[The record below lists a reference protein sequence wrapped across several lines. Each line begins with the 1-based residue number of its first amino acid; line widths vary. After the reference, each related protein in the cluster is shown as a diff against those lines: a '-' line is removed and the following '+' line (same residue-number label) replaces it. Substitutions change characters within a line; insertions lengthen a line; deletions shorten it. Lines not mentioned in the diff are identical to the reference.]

1 MLGDMFSYIIEQ
13 SQVFTTAL
21 GQHLMITFV
30 ALIIS
35 IVLGLVLGIMGSRLP
50 WLREIL
56 LTVSKIGR
64 TIPSLAILALALPLL
79 GIGTPPVLLAL
90 GFIGTLPVLINTTVG
105 IEQVDAN
112 TKEAARGMGMRDRDI
127 LLRLEL
133 PIAVPIIMA
142 GIRTS
147 AVVVVASATLA
158 AFIGGGGLGDLIL
171 RGHALNR
178 DHIMLAGALP
188 ATLLAFYF
196 EEAFGR
202 LERWATPKGLKEET
216 RAAIGLMAVLLAVA
230 IMPLIFGVLLPWD
243 ISVDAAGT
251 PTVLTGLHSEY
262 RAIGLPVLLLSLLAA
277 MLPRPRRWAFAMTL
291 ITSVLAI
298 ASLIWLAIGIIT
310 QVGQFRIGVVL
321 ITASVLAIALIT
333 GYEFILSYR
342 ARQANPT
349 QLKATS
355 SPPVA
360 SQIKG

>member
-1 MLGDMFSYIIEQ
+1 MFGQMFDYIINE

-21 GQHLMITFV
+21 RQHLIITFI
-30 ALIIS
+30 ALAIS
-35 IVLGLVLGIMGSRLP
+35 IVLGLALGVLGSRMP
-50 WLREIL
+50 WLRSTL

-90 GFIGTLPVLINTTVG
+90 AFIGTLPVLINTTVG
-105 IEQVDAN
+105 IEQVDSD
-112 TKEAARGMGMRDRDI
+112 TKEAARGMGMRDHQI

-133 PIAVPIIMA
+133 PIAIPIIMA
-142 GIRTS
+142 GIRTA

-171 RGHALNR
+171 RGHSLNR

-216 RAAIGLMAVLLAVA
+216 RAAMGFLTVLLAVA

-243 ISVDAAGT
+243 VSVDAEGT
-251 PTVLTGLHSEY
+251 PTVLTGLHEAY
-262 RAIGLPVLLLSLLAA
+262 RSIGLPVLLLSLLAA
-277 MLPRPRRWAFAMTL
+277 MLPRRQQGAFGFTL
-291 ITSVLAI
+291 FTSGLAI

-310 QVGQFRIGVVL
+310 QIDQFQIGLILLVV
-321 ITASVLAIALIT
+321 SVLAIALIC
-333 GYEFILSYR
+333 GYELVLSYR
-342 ARQANPT
+342 ARQADPAPL
-349 QLKATS
+349 QATA
-355 SPPVA
+355 SPSA
-360 SQIKG
+360 S